1 MRTQPA
7 SFDDN
12 PPAIDAAV
20 KKPSGLPRRIGA
32 RILHEAREGLPPTI
46 FFFIG
51 FNFMVFTTNLLL
63 AESA

>member
-32 RILHEAREGLPPTI
+32 RILHEARVGAGSGTGGSQTPRWR
-46 FFFIG
+46 G
-51 FNFMVFTTNLLL
+51 VDSNYQYRV
-63 AESA
+63 S